1 MKKKLIIFIPHIRGG
16 GVEKNF
22 FIISNYLAT
31 KIKNISVI
39 TVNKEYKKKLNKN
52 INLIS
57 PKSSQW
63 KNSGIYTKYIISI
76 YLLIKAMLKYK
87 HILIFSFQANWYSIL
102 IAKLFGGKVITRSN
116 TAPQGWSNNY
126 FKKILY
132 KIILNLADEIIV
144 NSKEFKKNMLTNFG
158 IKTKLIYNP
167 LNLSV
172 INKLSKKKFNYSFFK
187 KNKSLKLIN
196 IGRFTDQKNQ
206 ILLLKAFKN
215 VSKKFRFRLV
225 IAGRGPNEK
234 MLKNF
239 VKDNKLNSKVKIINF
254 LDNPFPLMKMS
265 DIFILSSNFEG
276 LPNVLLEAQ
285 ALKLPIISSNC
296 PTGPKE
302 ILLGNKFGLLFK
314 VNNQKDLENKIIYSF
329 KNKKYLNKISNDG
342 YKYLFRFDEKRN
354 LFNYYNV
361 IKEYLN

>member
-76 YLLIKAMLKYK
+76 YLLIKAILKYK
-87 HILIFSFQANWYSIL
+87 YILIFSFQANWYSIL

-187 KNKSLKLIN
+187 KNKSIKLIN

-206 ILLLKAFKN
+206 ILILNAFKN
-215 VSKKFRFRLV
+215 ISKKINAKLV
-225 IAGRGPNEK
+225 IAGRGTNASL
-234 MLKNF
+234 LKNY
-239 VKDNKLNSKVKIINF
+239 VKENKLTNSVKIIDF
-254 LDNPFPLMKMS
+254 LENPFPLLKKS
-265 DIFILSSNFEG
+265 DVFILSSNFEG
-276 LPNVLLEAQ
+276 LPNVLMEAQ
-285 ALKLPIISSNC
+285 SLKLAIISSKC
-296 PTGPKE
+296 PTGPRE
-302 ILLGNKFGLLFK
+302 ILLNGKAGILFK
-314 VNNQKDLENKIIYSF
+314 LNDQHDLEKKILYSYKHKKLLRDKF
-329 KNKKYLNKISNDG
+329 NIGYKNLSRFNQDKNLSKYYLTIKKYLI
-342 YKYLFRFDEKRN
+342 
-354 LFNYYNV
+354 
-361 IKEYLN
+361 